1 MPHVPVASDHGGNT
15 GVATATHRL
24 SDAANEERNNIHK
37 HRREPTVRISH
48 WNRVLNKKIFHVASN
63 RKRLPQRV
71 GFEPVRADKVVAR
84 SMLLETLKRRPG
96 RFEPLHANWCP
107 QLK

>member
-1 MPHVPVASDHGGNT
+1 MWPRPRT
-15 GVATATHRL
+15 GFPMLQTKKETTFT
-24 SDAANEERNNIHK
+24 STAANRK
-37 HRREPTVRISH
+37 LGFPTGTECLI
-48 WNRVLNKKIFHVASN
+48 KKIFRVGSN

-84 SMLLETLKRRPG
+84 SMPLETLKRRPG